1 MSDLVRDRLDL
12 MPPASLR
19 NIRVRSLVIGGV
31 AFVIALVGGFLAH
44 DPVQFHRSYLLAW
57 EMWNNVSLGCL
68 AILMM
73 QHLTGGRWA
82 FVIRRPLEAATRLFP
97 LMAILGLPVLIGI
110 SHLYPWADPAIRSH
124 DEHLSHNV
132 YLTTSGFVYRYIVY
146 FFAWITLAWFMN
158 KYSARQDTLDNRL
171 AKQRLE
177 NAAGP
182 GLAIYVLTATFSSID
197 WLMSLTPHW
206 SSTIYGF
213 LLIAGQGLI
222 AIAFMIAVLVILQ
235 KYPPMN
241 AILQPR
247 HFHDLGKLMLT
258 FVMLWAYFSFSQ
270 LLLVWSGN
278 LPEEISWY
286 LHRLVGGWKLVD
298 LALILLHFAL
308 PFVLLLSRDLK
319 RSARPLAIMAVFI
332 IVMRFVDLFWLIAPN
347 PLPGKPNGTTLSWLD
362 IAFTIGIGGIWMGAY
377 FWQLSK
383 RPLVPLYDPTYEEVV
398 GHAGTP

>member
-1 MSDLVRDRLDL
+1 MSELARDRLDL

-19 NIRVRSLVIGGV
+19 NIHVRSLVIGV
-31 AFVIALVGGFLAH
+31 AAFVIAAVGGFLAH
-44 DPVQFHRSYLLAW
+44 DMVQFHRSYLLAW
-57 EMWNNVSLGCL
+57 EMWNNISLGCL
-68 AILMM
+68 ALLMM

-97 LMAILGLPVLIGI
+97 LTLVLGIPVLIGM
-110 SHLYPWADPAIRSH
+110 SRVYPWADQAVRSH
-124 DEHLSHNV
+124 DQHLSHSV
-132 YLTTSGFVYRYIVY
+132 YLTTSGFVYRYFVY

-158 KYSARQDTLDNRL
+158 KYSAQQDKLESGQAKRL
-171 AKQRLE
+171 LE

-182 GLAIYVLTATFSSID
+182 GLVIYVLTVTFSSID

-222 AIAFMIAVLVILQ
+222 AISYMIVVLTILE

-241 AILQPR
+241 GILQDQ
-247 HFHDLGKLMLT
+247 HYHDLGKLMLT

-270 LLLVWSGN
+270 LLLIWSGN
-278 LPEEISWY
+278 LPEEIDWY
-286 LHRLVGGWKLVD
+286 LRRMGGSWKWVGV
-298 LALILLHFAL
+298 ALIFLHFAL

-319 RSARPLAIMAVFI
+319 RASRSLVVLATFM

-347 PLPGKPNGTTLSWLD
+347 PLPGKNYGTGLSWLD
-362 IAFTIGIGGIWMGAY
+362 IVLTVGIGGLWMAAY
-377 FWQLSK
+377 FWQLS
-383 RPLVPLYDPTYEEVV
+383 RQPLVPLYDPTYEEVV
-398 GHAGTP
+398 GHAGIP

>member
-1 MSDLVRDRLDL
+1 MSDLSRDRLDL

-19 NIRVRSLVIGGV
+19 KIRVRSLVIGGL
-31 AFVIALVGGFLAH
+31 ALVFAIVGGALQR

-97 LMAILGLPVLIGI
+97 LTAILGIPVLLGV
-110 SHLYPWADPAIRSH
+110 SHLYPWANQAMRSH
-124 DEHLSHNV
+124 DEHLSHSV

-182 GLAIYVLTATFSSID
+182 GLVIYVLTATFSSID

-222 AIAFMIAVLVILQ
+222 AIAFMILVLVILQ

-241 AILQPR
+241 GILQPR
-247 HFHDLGKLMLT
+247 YFHDLGKLLLT

-286 LHRLVGGWKLVD
+286 LHRLAGGWKFVD
-298 LALILLHFAL
+298 LALILFHFAL

-319 RSARPLAIMAVFI
+319 RSARPLALLAGFM
-332 IVMRFVDLFWLIAPN
+332 IVMRFVDLFWLVAPN
-347 PLPGKPNGTTLSWLD
+347 PLPGKPNGTSLSWLD
-362 IAFTIGIGGIWMGAY
+362 IVLTIGIGGIWMGAY

>member
-19 NIRVRSLVIGGV
+19 NIRVRSVVIGVV
-31 AFVIALVGGFLAH
+31 AFAIAIVGGFMQH

-68 AILMM
+68 ALLMM

-97 LMAILGLPVLIGI
+97 LTALLGVPVLLGM
-110 SHLYPWADPAIRSH
+110 SHLYPWANADIRSH
-124 DEHLSHNV
+124 DEHLSHSV

-146 FFAWITLAWFMN
+146 FVSWIVLAWFMN

-177 NAAGP
+177 NTAGP
-182 GLAIYVLTATFSSID
+182 GLVIYVLTATFSSID
-197 WLMSLTPHW
+197 WLMSLTPNW

-222 AIAFMIAVLVILQ
+222 AISFMIVVLVILE

-241 AILQPR
+241 GILQAR
-247 HFHDLGKLMLT
+247 HFHDLGKLMLA

-286 LHRLVGGWKLVD
+286 LHRMGGGWKWVD
-298 LALILLHFAL
+298 LALILFHFAL

-319 RSARPLAIMAVFI
+319 RASRRLAILAVLM
-332 IVMRFVDLFWLIAPN
+332 VGMRFVDLFWLVAPN
-347 PLPGKPNGTTLSWLD
+347 PLPGKPQGTTLSWLD
-362 IAFTIGIGGIWMGAY
+362 IMLTIGIGGLWMGAY